1 MTCILFAHR
10 DADYFAPRLRARFPA
25 LEIITAPDLPESVA
39 RFPDADV
46 IMAAGHGFND
56 ERLARATKLRWI
68 HAMTTGFDAIAG
80 SRTLRPEVILT
91 TTRGIH
97 GPQMAE
103 MAFLYMLNLA
113 RDYPRM
119 HENQKRHV
127 WKRWTQVRL
136 HGKTVVITGLGLIA
150 EALAP
155 RCKAFGMHVIGV
167 TGTPRPV
174 SGFDRLYAYPQLE
187 QAAALADFLVV
198 LTPYSPR
205 MDSLID
211 AKVLAAM
218 KPTAFLLNLARGG
231 LCDER
236 ALLDALRQKRIAG
249 AGLDVFRTEPLPG
262 DSPFW
267 DLDNVLITAHCSGS
281 SDDNLAMTWPIIETN
296 VQCFLDGR
304 ASDMVNRVARR
315 SDSAQDPRQE
325 QV

>member
-1 MTCILFAHR
+1 MTTLLFAHR
-10 DADYFAPRLRARFPA
+10 DAGYFAPKLKQTFPA
-25 LEIITAPDLPESVA
+25 LDIITAPDLPESVP
-39 RFPDADV
+39 RFAEADI

-56 ERLARATKLRWI
+56 QRLAQAKKLQWI

-80 SRTLRPEVILT
+80 SRLLAPEVILT

-119 HENQKRHV
+119 HDNQKKHV
-127 WKRWTQVRL
+127 WQRWTQVRL

-155 RCKAFGMHVIGV
+155 RCKAFGMTVLGV
-167 TGTPRPV
+167 SATPRLV
-174 SGFDRLYAYPQLE
+174 AGFDQVYAYPQLA

-198 LTPYSPR
+198 LTPYSSE
-205 MDSLID
+205 MDNLID
-211 AKVLAAM
+211 ANILAVM
-218 KPTAFLLNLARGG
+218 KPSAFLLNLARGG
-231 LCDER
+231 LCDEN
-236 ALLDALRQKRIAG
+236 ALLDALRHKRIAG
-249 AGLDVFRTEPLPG
+249 AGLDVFRTEPLPQN
-262 DSPFW
+262 SPFW

-296 VQCFLDGR
+296 VRCFLEGR
-304 ASDMVNRVARR
+304 RGEMMNLVQR
-315 SDSAQDPRQE
+315 
-325 QV
+325 